1 MDMTIHGRY
10 YFAVVLT
17 LTVFMGTMF
26 VAHDMFGSD
35 IFALII
41 GTGAGAVVA
50 LLLRSWLGY
59 EEPEIE

>member
-17 LTVFMGTMF
+17 LTVFMGTIF
-26 VAHDMFGSD
+26 VAHDMFGSE
-35 IFALII
+35 IFALAV
-41 GTGAGAVVA
+41 GTGAGAAVA